1 MKEIN
6 IAKTLI
12 AKRKEKSITQDV
24 LAAYIGV
31 SKASVSKWETGQS
44 YPDITFL
51 PQLATYFNISIDELI
66 GYSPQMTKEAI
77 RKLYCKLT
85 GEFSNR
91 PFDEVLNECHEIIK
105 KYYSCFP
112 LLLQMAA
119 LFLNHYMLAKEKDV
133 QDAILQEAINLCRRI
148 KAESGNVRM
157 LNEANSLEAVC
168 CLISQHPEVVLE
180 LLDGIMQPAS
190 SDESI
195 LASAYQMTGNP
206 QKAKVV
212 LQTGIYHHLIE
223 MTGILSSYLILNQDV
238 PERFENILQ
247 RAISVAET
255 FDLDMLHAGV
265 MLQIYLAAAQGYA
278 MQNNQERM
286 LDMIEKYSSVCTS
299 DAFPITLHGDKF
311 FDSIDNW
318 FAEFDLG
325 NQAPRD
331 EKVIKRSMFQAI
343 NENPAFAAFADQPR
357 FKSILEIMKAKL
369 GDY

>member
-85 GEFSNR
+85 GEFSTR

-133 QDAILQEAINLCRRI
+133 QDAILQETIDLCRRI
-148 KAESGNVRM
+148 KAESENVRM
-157 LNEANSLEAVC
+157 INEANSLEAVC
-168 CLISQHPEVVLE
+168 CLMSQQPEAVLE
-180 LLDGIMQPAS
+180 LLDGLMQPAS
-190 SDESI
+190 SNESV
-195 LASAYQMTGNP
+195 LASAYQMTGNLE
-206 QKAKVV
+206 KAKEV

-223 MTGILSSYLILNQDV
+223 MTGIFSSYLILNQDD
-238 PERFENILQ
+238 PERFENILH

-255 FDLDMLHAGV
+255 FDLDILNVGV

-278 MQNNQERM
+278 IQNNQEKA
-286 LDMIEKYSSVCTS
+286 LDMIKKYSNVCTS

-311 FDSIDNW
+311 FDRIDNW

-331 EKVIKRSMFQAI
+331 EKVIKRSILQAI
-343 NENPAFAAFADQPR
+343 NQNPAFAAFADQPR
-357 FKSILEIMKAKL
+357 FKSIMEIMKAKL